1 MPALPV
7 RADLRGRARHLAQ
20 LALLVVSAAAC
31 GERVDGAE
39 QAPSASESLPAWS
52 LSAQPEVRIGADD
65 ADGGLH
71 QVMDALRL
79 PDGRIAIV
87 NAGGHQVRIVAPD
100 GRTLRNVG
108 REGSGPGEFRAPAWI
123 SARGDTLV
131 VADILASRVSHFT
144 GDGAFLRSAQFPE
157 AAGLFPQV
165 VGQYGDGTLVVAA
178 DEAAAAI
185 RPGVVRGRTALLRLR
200 PDGTLRD
207 TLAVVP
213 SSEQFVSRSGDGRGV
228 RVESLPF
235 GRRTVMAMRRGDV
248 VYVGTGETPAVRTI
262 DARGQSRELLR
273 VPASARPVGPADI
286 DDYWKNLVTNRSG
299 LDGEEPT
306 PPEGIPYPRTL
317 PPYSDLQVDGAGRVW
332 VGESRLP
339 REWKNP
345 ATYRIYSPDGQPL
358 GQVQVPGRS
367 LVLDA
372 GADWVLLREM
382 DEEQREIVSLYRYS
396 VPK

>member
-1 MPALPV
+1 M
-7 RADLRGRARHLAQ
+7 RHLTG
-20 LALLVVSAAAC
+20 LALLVVCAAAC
-31 GERVDGAE
+31 GEAAGGAE
-39 QAPSASESLPAWS
+39 QAASARESLPGWS

-65 ADGGLH
+65 AGGGLH
-71 QVMDALRL
+71 QVMDGVRL

-108 REGSGPGEFRAPAWI
+108 REGSGPGEFRVPAWI
-123 SARGDTLV
+123 GARGDTLV
-131 VADILASRVSHFT
+131 VADMLASRVSHFT
-144 GDGAFLRSAQFPE
+144 DDGVFLRSAQFPE

-165 VGQYGDGTLVVAA
+165 VGQYGDGTLLVAA
-178 DEAAAAI
+178 DDAAAAI
-185 RPGVVRGRTALLRLR
+185 RPGVVRGRTVLLRLR
-200 PDGTLRD
+200 PDGTLCD

-228 RVESLPF
+228 RVEGLPF
-235 GRRTVMAMRRGDV
+235 GRRTVMAMRGDV

-299 LDGEEPT
+299 VDGEEPT

-339 REWKNP
+339 REWKEP
-345 ATYRIYSPDGQPL
+345 ATYWIYSPRGQPL
-358 GQVQVPGRS
+358 GHAQIPARA

-372 GADWVLLREM
+372 GTDWVLLREM
-382 DEEQREIVSLYRYS
+382 DEEQREFVSLYRFS
-396 VPK
+396 VPN